1 MVPAPDLGTNQD
13 PERHDRFEPA
23 GPFNPADIQR
33 PGPPEF
39 LQDPDDLLLGCGV
52 VPGDQHLRRAARV
65 LRVDHLRVRDRVE
78 ALHDLRV
85 RKEPLDSL
93 AQGIF
98 RADEQPRRRSAREV
112 ERIRDIDQNL
122 GSEVLEPG
130 EFDHVLGGRPLDR
143 EEQDLAVLRRLGERP
158 RGRLAARLLPPSDD
172 FRALRAAR
180 AELRLVAAACEPAY
194 QWTLDLPAADH
205 PNADA
210 AASLEAV
217 GGARRY
223 GSKIMVDLMRVADKP
238 ARAKELEKLG
248 VDYLNMH
255 VSIDEQMLAHTPLQE
270 LKAVAAATALPV
282 AVAGGLNSET
292 VGQALKAGASI
303 VIVGGAIIKAED
315 VAGATRTIKEAI
327 LQRKSIPTGLYK
339 KYTDA
344 DVGEAFRKV
353 STPNLADAMQK
364 RGVMTGLVPR
374 IKHGTKLVGRAVTV
388 KTADGDWAKPVE
400 AIDRARAGDVI
411 VIDVGGGPTAVW
423 GELASNSC
431 LVKGVAGVVIDG
443 AVRDLDTILE
453 LNFPCFSRHVAP
465 HAGEPKGLGE
475 IGSEIECGGQKVHS
489 GDWIVGDESGLIVVA
504 REEAVEMAN
513 RALDVLEREN
523 RIREE
528 IKRGGT
534 LSSVLELE
542 KWEQIR

>member
-1 MVPAPDLGTNQD
+1 MEPVLQVALDHMHLKRALLAAKEAVDGGADWLEAGTPLVKSEGIEVVRQLKKSFPGKTIVADLKTMDTGA
-13 PERHDRFEPA
+13 F
-23 GPFNPADIQR
+23 
-33 PGPPEF
+33 
-39 LQDPDDLLLGCGV
+39 
-52 VPGDQHLRRAARV
+52 
-65 LRVDHLRVRDRVE
+65 
-78 ALHDLRV
+78 
-85 RKEPLDSL
+85 
-93 AQGIF
+93 
-98 RADEQPRRRSAREV
+98 EV
-112 ERIRDIDQNL
+112 EI
-122 GSEVLEPG
+122 
-130 EFDHVLGGRPLDR
+130 
-143 EEQDLAVLRRLGERP
+143 
-158 RGRLAARLLPPSDD
+158 AAKAGADVITVMGVTDD
-172 FRALRAAR
+172 A
-180 AELRLVAAACEPAY
+180 
-194 QWTLDLPAADH
+194 TI
-205 PNADA
+205 
-210 AASLEAV
+210 LEAV
-217 GGARRY
+217 RAARRY

-238 ARAKELEKLG
+238 ARARELEKLG

-255 VSIDEQMLAHTPLQE
+255 VSIDEQMIAHTPLQE

-303 VIVGGAIIKAED
+303 VI
-315 VAGATRTIKEAI
+315 
-327 LQRKSIPTGLYK
+327 
-339 KYTDA
+339 
-344 DVGEAFRKV
+344 VGEAFRKV

-475 IGSEIECGGQKVHS
+475 IGSEIECGGQKVHT

>member
-1 MVPAPDLGTNQD
+1 MEPVLQVALDHMHLKRALLAAKEAVDGGADWLEAGTPLVKSEGIEVVRQLKKSFPGKTIVADLKTMDTGA
-13 PERHDRFEPA
+13 F
-23 GPFNPADIQR
+23 
-33 PGPPEF
+33 
-39 LQDPDDLLLGCGV
+39 
-52 VPGDQHLRRAARV
+52 
-65 LRVDHLRVRDRVE
+65 
-78 ALHDLRV
+78 
-85 RKEPLDSL
+85 
-93 AQGIF
+93 
-98 RADEQPRRRSAREV
+98 EV
-112 ERIRDIDQNL
+112 EI
-122 GSEVLEPG
+122 
-130 EFDHVLGGRPLDR
+130 
-143 EEQDLAVLRRLGERP
+143 
-158 RGRLAARLLPPSDD
+158 AAKAGADVITVMGVTDD
-172 FRALRAAR
+172 A
-180 AELRLVAAACEPAY
+180 
-194 QWTLDLPAADH
+194 TI
-205 PNADA
+205 
-210 AASLEAV
+210 LEAV
-217 GGARRY
+217 RAARRY
-223 GSKIMVDLMRVADKP
+223 GSKIMVDLMRVTDKP

-255 VSIDEQMLAHTPLQE
+255 VSIDEQMIAHTPLQE
-270 LKAVAAATALPV
+270 LKAVAAATSIPV

-292 VGQALKAGASI
+292 VGEALKAGASI
-303 VIVGGAIIKAED
+303 VN
-315 VAGATRTIKEAI
+315 
-327 LQRKSIPTGLYK
+327 
-339 KYTDA
+339 
-344 DVGEAFRKV
+344 VGEAFRKV

-374 IKHGTKLVGRAVTV
+374 IRHGTKLVGRTVTV

-400 AIDRARAGDVI
+400 AIDRAKAGDVI

-431 LVKGVAGVVIDG
+431 IVKGVAGVVIDG

-489 GDWIVGDESGLIVVA
+489 GDWIVGDESGLIVVVG
-504 REEAVEMAN
+504 EEAVEMAN

-523 RIREE
+523 RIRQE